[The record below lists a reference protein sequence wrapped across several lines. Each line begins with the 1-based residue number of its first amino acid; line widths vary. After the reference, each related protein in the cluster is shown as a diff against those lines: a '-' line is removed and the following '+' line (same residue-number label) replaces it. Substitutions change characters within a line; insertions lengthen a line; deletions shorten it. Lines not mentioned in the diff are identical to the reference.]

1 MYSFAK
7 DILKLLKDNE
17 TLPKDDPKDEEPVQA
32 GLKYRVISA
41 KTEPQITSLLI
52 QQIATQLEQIEVL
65 FLNLPKQKS
74 GDDDARNVIFK
85 RVRSLCSV
93 LAPLLRARL
102 SSHNHE
108 AVGKLIMQFYKLLHM
123 FTLKVRYNTQK
134 TSRDC
139 PNNARQYNES
149 EEEPSDAYRNMI
161 EFVGKTITPVV
172 YNLIWYVALTLPI
185 NTY

>member
-52 QQIATQLEQIEVL
+52 QQLATQLEQIEVL

-123 FTLKVRYNTQK
+123 FTLKVRETPKKQVE
-134 TSRDC
+134 T
-139 PNNARQYNES
+139 
-149 EEEPSDAYRNMI
+149 
-161 EFVGKTITPVV
+161 VLTIRISTMKAKKNP
-172 YNLIWYVALTLPI
+172 LMHIAT
-185 NTY
+185 